1 MTTTV
6 QKVAAALRELLAETP
21 DVAMARGWLAE
32 IPADEVADVAAALVA
47 AAGILSYR
55 EASARVKAGAS

>member
-1 MTTTV
+1 MTTI
-6 QKVAAALRELLAETP
+6 QKITAAMRELLAETP

-32 IPADEVADVAAALVA
+32 IPTDEAPAVAAALVA

-55 EASARVKAGAS
+55 EASARVKAAAK